1 MREKIQKVFGAT
13 GDNVVDCVPMKTEDC
28 LYTDNGQ
35 SRGFRRNTGR
45 RRGNTFWRGEK
56 TQSSSSFN
64 RSNPIASDGSVM
76 RCYNCESINHFASA
90 CPHRKVEE
98 SNLTVHVTLL
108 TGETKLSE
116 RNDC

>member
-76 RCYNCESINHFASA
+76 RCYNCELINHFASA